1 MSQGG
6 VLINGSTAG
15 NVSSGSNPR
24 SRCAGAMSNL
34 PTPKHYFKY
43 CVEPSEGRGLRGSRR
58 AVGCLDVT
66 KVAMHSS
73 FLGADSTQ
81 LFAQLWLQYITFFYC
96 VSRGSSVSG
105 VVNKA
110 LQSASIIFLLWTVYC
125 PKTVIGLLASQ
136 KNCLDTP
143 KTVCALI

>member
-43 CVEPSEGRGLRGSRR
+43 CVEPSKGRGLRGSRR

-96 VSRGSSVSG
+96 VSR
-105 VVNKA
+105 VVDR
-110 LQSASIIFLLWTVYC
+110 LL
-125 PKTVIGLLASQ
+125 PKDGDRPPASQ